1 MSYRPYA
8 AIIAEA
14 QASNSNLTVELL
26 NESGMTIDELMAVG
40 IDSDGKITTIDVS
53 DETSS
58 LKVAGVTTESIPN
71 LSSGIVALTGRI
83 ENITTTFS
91 HGDYVYVAK
100 NGELQNS
107 IPEIG
112 QDGFLAGDTVIRIGV
127 IVRNADT
134 PSNKDLLVKIQ
145 VIGKL

>member
-14 QASNSNLTVELL
+14 QANNSNLTVELL
-26 NESGMTIDELMAVG
+26 NDSGSTIDELTAVG
-40 IDSDGKITTIDVS
+40 IDADGKITVIDVS

-58 LKVAGVTTESIPN
+58 LKVAGVTTESIAD

-83 ENITTTFS
+83 ENITTSFS
-91 HGDYVYVAK
+91 HGDYIYVSK
-100 NGELQNS
+100 TGELQNTT
-107 IPEIG
+107 PEIG
-112 QDGFLAGDTVIRIGV
+112 EFGFLAGDTIIRVGV
-127 IVRNADT
+127 VVRNANN